1 MQDVEPI
8 LAIVKMVAIY
18 NATLVN
24 GIGVDGL
31 FVHLGRESV
40 TGAKC

>member
-1 MQDVEPI
+1 MQDVEFV
-8 LAIVKMVAIY
+8 LAIVKMVAVY
-18 NATLVN
+18 DAALVN